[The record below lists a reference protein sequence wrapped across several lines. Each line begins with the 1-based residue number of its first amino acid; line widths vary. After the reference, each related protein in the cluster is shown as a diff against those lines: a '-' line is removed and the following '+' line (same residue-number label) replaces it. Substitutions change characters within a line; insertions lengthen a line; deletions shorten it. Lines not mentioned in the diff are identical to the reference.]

1 MNCFII
7 TLPVALFLSRDSN
20 LLVILKTTPKTT
32 TVTNGGRSFE
42 AIVPKLW
49 NQLPLAIRQINC
61 CRFKKALE
69 TYLFHESSFF

>member
-32 TVTNGGRSFE
+32 TVTNGDRSFE

-61 CRFKKALE
+61 
-69 TYLFHESSFF
+69 